1 MNREA
6 IILLQLESTLSVTRE
21 ALASRCDVGPRTI
34 AADIAQLNDSLAG
47 SASIRFQDGRY
58 RLLIVD
64 AEGYRRQRDR
74 LLSMRESF
82 NDPQWREGFILARLL
97 RSTTPVRSEDLALEM
112 GVGRTTV
119 VADLAQVRHLLK
131 PYGVTIE
138 GRTRVGLHLSGPEL
152 GIRLAVL
159 NHAYQAAYRD
169 YPLGQELDEAVEEAL
184 RAYTSS
190 IENVAVLKRWLTVVL
205 DRHLT
210 DHALRDLPS
219 SYLDLVDTPAHELAR
234 GLAARIEP
242 LLAERLPDDE
252 VLFLALPAAGMRM
265 TTGDASHQ
273 ATTSAGAAEARV
285 QRIFDRIADEMDV
298 RLAPTELV
306 GEFSQHLTFLL
317 NRMRYSLHLTTGS
330 EPESLRERYP
340 AAYRMAT
347 IAGEVIEEETGLV
360 MEAGEL
366 SLMTTYFQVF
376 LEDHA
381 AHRSRELSVTIVSGR
396 GPATARLVRS
406 HLATVLPGDTQ
417 YTIVPDSDP
426 GDLEASDL
434 VVTTPGAR
442 VETSRPMLELSE
454 VFDRQAVVRKL
465 HGLRI
470 PTGGT
475 LSTHAPSG
483 SLLASL
489 LNESRFVRLPPGC
502 DYEQGTR
509 RLVRRLHKL
518 GLVGEQFEAA
528 LAERQQRS
536 TMQLDDQLGFPHAT
550 DPTIASPVCALGVVP
565 AADQEDGIRVI
576 FLLAVPEKLS
586 YDDAILIRVYDEIIR
601 LGSNREALSKISR
614 LTSYEQFFYFMEN
627 LSANP
632 ST

>member
-6 IILLQLESTLSVTRE
+6 TILLQLESMLSVTRD
-21 ALASRCDVGPRTI
+21 ALAARCDVGPRTI
-34 AADIAQLNDSLAG
+34 AADIAQLNESLGG

-64 AEGYRRQRDR
+64 AEGYRRHRDR
-74 LLSMRESF
+74 LLSLRESF
-82 NDPQWREGFILARLL
+82 NDPQWREAFILARLL
-97 RSTTPVRSEDLALEM
+97 RSTSPVRTEDLALEM

-119 VADLAQVRHLLK
+119 VADIAQVRHLLK
-131 PYGVTIE
+131 PYGVSVE
-138 GRTRVGLHLSGPEL
+138 GRPRVGLHLSGPEL

-169 YPLGQELDEAVEEAL
+169 YPLGQEVDEAVEEAL
-184 RAYTSS
+184 RDHASG
-190 IENVAVLKRWLTVVL
+190 IENVEILRRWLTVVL
-205 DRHLT
+205 DRHFTGHPLGE
-210 DHALRDLPS
+210 LPA
-219 SYLDLVDTPAHELAR
+219 SYLELLDTPAHDLAR
-234 GLAARIEP
+234 GLAARVEP
-242 LLAERLPDDE
+242 ILAERLPQEE

-265 TTGDASHQ
+265 IAGDAVQEAPS
-273 ATTSAGAAEARV
+273 SVGAAQARV
-285 QRIFDRIADEMDV
+285 QRIFERIADEMDV
-298 RLAPTELV
+298 HLAPTELV
-306 GEFSQHLTFLL
+306 HEFSQHLTFLL

-330 EPESLRERYP
+330 QPESLRERYP

-396 GPATARLVRS
+396 GPATARLVRAN
-406 HLATVLPGDTQ
+406 LATVLPGDTR

-426 GDLEASDL
+426 GDLDASDL

-442 VETSRPMLELSE
+442 VRTARPTLELSE

-465 HGLRI
+465 HAMRI
-470 PTGGT
+470 PTGGP
-475 LSTHAPSG
+475 LSPNAPVG
-483 SLLASL
+483 SLLVSML
-489 LNESRFVRLPPGC
+489 DESRFVRLPAGC
-502 DYEQGTR
+502 DYEEGTR
-509 RLVRRLHKL
+509 RLIRRLHRL
-518 GLVGEQFEAA
+518 GLVGEGFDAA
-528 LAERQQRS
+528 LAERQRRS

-565 AADQEDGIRVI
+565 RSDQESGIRVI

-586 YDDAILIRVYDEIIR
+586 YDDSILIRVYDEIIR
-601 LGSNREALSKISR
+601 LGGNRAALAKISR

-627 LSANP
+627 H
-632 ST
+632 STSSPT

>member
-6 IILLQLESTLSVTRE
+6 IILLQLEAMLSVTRD

-34 AADIAQLNDSLAG
+34 AADIAQLNASLGG

-74 LLSMRESF
+74 LLSLRESF
-82 NDPQWREGFILARLL
+82 NDPRWREAFILARLM
-97 RSTTPVRSEDLALEM
+97 RSTAPVRTEDLALDM

-119 VADLAQVRHLLK
+119 VADVAQVRHLLK
-131 PYGVTIE
+131 PYGVAIE

-169 YPLGQELDEAVEEAL
+169 YPLGQEFDEAVEEAL
-184 RAYTSS
+184 RERTSS
-190 IENVAVLKRWLTVVL
+190 SENVEVLRRWLTVVL
-205 DRHLT
+205 DRHLN
-210 DHALRDLPS
+210 DHALGDLPS
-219 SYLDLVDTPAHELAR
+219 SYLDLLDTPAHDLAR
-234 GLAARIEP
+234 SLAARIEP

-265 TTGDASHQ
+265 EADDASQQ
-273 ATTSAGAAEARV
+273 ARASAEAAEARV

-298 RLAPTELV
+298 RLDPAELV
-306 GEFSQHLTFLL
+306 HEFSQHLTFLL

-330 EPESLRERYP
+330 QPESLRERYP

-406 HLATVLPGDTQ
+406 NLATVLRGDTH

-426 GDLEASDL
+426 GDLDASDL
-434 VVTTPGAR
+434 VVMTPGAR
-442 VETSRPMLELSE
+442 VQTIRPTLELSE

-465 HGLRI
+465 HALRI
-470 PTGGT
+470 PTGGP
-475 LSTHAPSG
+475 LSAAAPGG
-483 SLLASL
+483 SLLVSL
-489 LNESRFVRLPPGC
+489 LDESRFVRLPADC

-509 RLVRRLHKL
+509 RLVRRLQKR
-518 GLVGEQFEAA
+518 GLVGEQFEQA
-528 LAERQQRS
+528 LVERQQRS
-536 TMQLDDQLGFPHAT
+536 TMQLDDQLAFPHAT
-550 DPTIASPVCALGVVP
+550 DPTIVTPVCALGVVP
-565 AADQEDGIRVI
+565 RADQETGIRLI

-586 YDDAILIRVYDEIIR
+586 YDDSILIRIYDEIIR
-601 LGSNREALSKISR
+601 LGSNRTALAKISR
-614 LTSYEQFFYFMEN
+614 LTSFEQFFYFMEN
-627 LSANP
+627 LSTSP